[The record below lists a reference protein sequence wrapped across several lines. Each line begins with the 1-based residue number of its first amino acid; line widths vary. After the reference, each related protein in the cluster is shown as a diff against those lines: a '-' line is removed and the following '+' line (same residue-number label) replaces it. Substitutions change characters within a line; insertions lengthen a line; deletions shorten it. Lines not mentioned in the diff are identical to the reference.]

1 MSIKENIN
9 SVKQKIEQAAL
20 AVNRDPH
27 EISIVAVSKNITPE
41 TIQEAAEAGIKIIG
55 ENRVQELLNKYDNIQ
70 NNLSW
75 HMIGYLQTNKVKY
88 IIDKVELIHSLD
100 RISLAKEINKRAG
113 RMGRKV
119 QALVQVNVSREE
131 SKSGIFAE
139 ELPSFIDEM
148 SNYPNIEIKGLMTIG
163 PNTEDA
169 DVIRACFRGLKLL
182 YDELKNKGIDYIDMK
197 YLSMGMSNDYEIAIQ
212 EGSNMVRI
220 GRAIFDY

>member
-20 AVNRDPH
+20 AVKRDPH

-131 SKSGIFAE
+131 SKSGIFGRTT
-139 ELPSFIDEM
+139 SFIDEM

-169 DVIRACFRGLKLL
+169 DVIRACF
-182 YDELKNKGIDYIDMK
+182 
-197 YLSMGMSNDYEIAIQ
+197 A
-212 EGSNMVRI
+212 V
-220 GRAIFDY
+220 